1 MIGIEKLCYEN
12 NYKFAVKGTGMMN
25 RITILIA
32 TILSGFN
39 SGAQEAGTSVQ
50 VAEEAPQA
58 SSATVP
64 FFKPGSWR
72 TTIYGGAYEVP
83 EEPQFVGVRNDY
95 ALGLGMSAE
104 LSRHAYL
111 GLDFEYFYVNRDY
124 DTPVGPPLWGTIDN
138 DTSIQTNA
146 FLVGGRAFYPAGG
159 PFRIYASAGIGYF
172 HTTMVVYGSTLGLP
186 GSYEDTDMSLEFYYG
201 AGLSYMFGKWGLGLD
216 YRRFNLDGSFDG
228 FNMNNVDIGGDL
240 LLVGLRFSF

>member
-1 MIGIEKLCYEN
+1 M
-12 NYKFAVKGTGMMN
+12 T
-25 RITILIA
+25 RIIILI
-32 TILSGFN
+32 TSILYGFN
-39 SGAQEAGTSVQ
+39 LG
-50 VAEEAPQA
+50 AEEASIPDQVPEETPQA
-58 SSATVP
+58 SSTTVP

-72 TTIYGGAYEVP
+72 TTIYGGAYEVA

-95 ALGLGMSAE
+95 ALGLGMSGE
-104 LSRHAYL
+104 LSRYAYL

-146 FLVGGRAFYPAGG
+146 FLVGGRAFYPAEG

-186 GSYEDTDMSLEFYYG
+186 GSYEDTDMSMEFYYG

-216 YRRFNLDGSFDG
+216 YRHFSLEGSFSG
-228 FNMNNVDIGGDL
+228 FDINNADIGGDL
-240 LLVGLRFSF
+240 LLVGVKFSF